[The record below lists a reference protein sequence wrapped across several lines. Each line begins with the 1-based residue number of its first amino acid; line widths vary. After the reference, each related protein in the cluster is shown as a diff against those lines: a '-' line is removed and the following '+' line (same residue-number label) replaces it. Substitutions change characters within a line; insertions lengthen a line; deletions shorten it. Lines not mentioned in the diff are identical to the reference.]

1 LQELV
6 GEAEQERQAEAAQQA
21 QPPTEQ
27 PQQQQSQQQPQ
38 PSPEQI
44 ERAQVAAERQR
55 ITNLKRI
62 EGHEAAL
69 RLDYDQL
76 VAAVV
81 QEFPSLQHG
90 RPTPEQVEDLRQ
102 KDPARHQKLMMADQ
116 MLRERQ
122 QRIAAI
128 ANARDVHER
137 EQARIEA
144 TARAAARARQDQAF
158 EQLAAQ
164 HIPGWERNH
173 GEVRAQAR
181 RTLQTAGLSENDI
194 QRLWTGDESIDA
206 HSSVLQLVLA
216 KAAQWD
222 LAQEKARQV
231 RQSNVPQVIKPGTYR
246 RASDGDAQSV
256 GELTARLKNASGRE
270 AIRLG
275 TALTKARRAMN
286 GGG

>member
-1 LQELV
+1 
-6 GEAEQERQAEAAQQA
+6 
-21 QPPTEQ
+21 
-27 PQQQQSQQQPQ
+27 
-38 PSPEQI
+38 
-44 ERAQVAAERQR
+44 
-55 ITNLKRI
+55 
-62 EGHEAAL
+62 
-69 RLDYDQL
+69 
-76 VAAVV
+76 
-81 QEFPSLQHG
+81 
-90 RPTPEQVEDLRQ
+90 
-102 KDPARHQKLMMADQ
+102 
-116 MLRERQ
+116 
-122 QRIAAI
+122 
-128 ANARDVHER
+128 
-137 EQARIEA
+137 
-144 TARAAARARQDQAF
+144 
-158 EQLAAQ
+158 
-164 HIPGWERNH
+164 
-173 GEVRAQAR
+173 VRAQAK